1 MKILVT
7 GVKGQLGHDVVLE
20 AVRRG
25 IECIGAD
32 IEEFDITDEAQ
43 TREFITGHNPDV
55 VIHCAAYTAVDK
67 AEDNPEACENVNAMG
82 TVNIVKAVKDID
94 AKLIYI
100 STDYVF
106 DGEGDKPFEAND
118 IPAPQSVY
126 GRTKYMGEEAVR
138 SVLNKYFIVR
148 ISWVFGVNGGNFV
161 KTMLRLAQKMDEIR
175 VVNDQI
181 GSPTCTAD
189 LAPLLLD
196 MAATDKYG
204 VYHATN
210 EGFCSWYE
218 FAVKIFEYAGIDIKV
233 TGIPTS
239 EYTAAKAKRPLNSR
253 MSKASLVS
261 AGFKTLPRWEDTL
274 KWYVDEVKDNL

>member
-20 AVRRG
+20 AARRG
-25 IECIGAD
+25 IECVGAD
-32 IEEFDITDEAQ
+32 IDEFDITDAAQ
-43 TREFITGHNPDV
+43 TMDFITRHAPDV
-55 VIHCAAYTAVDK
+55 VVHCAAYTAVDR
-67 AEDNPEACENVNAMG
+67 AEDDPAACEAVNATG
-82 TVNIVKAVKDID
+82 TENIVRAVRAID
-94 AKLIYI
+94 AKMIYI
-100 STDYVF
+100 STDYIF
-106 DGEGDKPFEAND
+106 DGEGDRPFEVND
-118 IPAPQSVY
+118 PAAPKSVY

-138 SVLNKYFIVR
+138 ASLTKYFIVR

-161 KTMLRLAQKMDEIR
+161 KTMLRLAQKTKELR

-210 EGFCSWYE
+210 EGYCSWYE
-218 FAVKIFEYAGIDIKV
+218 FAVKIFEYAGIDMKV
-233 TGIPTS
+233 TGVTTE
-239 EYTAAKAKRPLNSR
+239 EYTAAKAARPKNSR
-253 MSKASLVS
+253 MSKASLTS
-261 AGFKTLPRWEDTL
+261 AGFGLLPRWEDTL
-274 KWYVDEVKDNL
+274 KRYVDEVKDNL